1 MRRLIRPSIFH
12 ERSIPMSDST
22 PIHVDAGA
30 GVPPFAALFDD
41 PRPGA
46 WCRAHEVLT
55 PRNAARLWAAA
66 THLADA
72 LDEDLG
78 DVEAH
83 IPLHGSEWGRLP
95 WLVSLD
101 LVGPD
106 WCGQFIDAAVT
117 LADDLAG
124 GRCPVPRC
132 TAEEVA
138 LQFVLEDV
146 VEPDDEVSVRLPGSC
161 RGLPTRE
168 HDGEWEGLAVALF
181 PYPKVRRL
189 IADGFAGITDDY
201 ELVAETGLVRLAVYN
216 WFGPFGEAPTRPV
229 AACDCKDLP

>member
-1 MRRLIRPSIFH
+1 MTDRPPA
-12 ERSIPMSDST
+12 R
-22 PIHVDAGA
+22 VDVRA

-46 WCRAHEVLT
+46 WCRAHELLT
-55 PRNAARLWAAA
+55 PLNAARLWAAA

-78 DVEAH
+78 DVEAQ
-83 IPLHGSEWGRLP
+83 ISLHDNEWARLP

-101 LVGPD
+101 LVGVD
-106 WCGQFIDAAVT
+106 WCGEFIDAAVI
-117 LADDLAG
+117 LADDLAS

-138 LQFVLEDV
+138 LQLVLEDV
-146 VEPDDEVSVRLPGSC
+146 VEPDDEVSVPPPDPCRSLPA
-161 RGLPTRE
+161 RE
-168 HDGEWEGLAVALF
+168 HDGEWERLAVALF

-189 IADGFAGITDDY
+189 IANGFGGITDDY
-201 ELVAETGLVRLAVYN
+201 ELVAETGLVRLAVCN
-216 WFGPFGEAPTRPV
+216 WFGPFGEAPTRP
-229 AACDCKDLP
+229 AAGCDCKDLP